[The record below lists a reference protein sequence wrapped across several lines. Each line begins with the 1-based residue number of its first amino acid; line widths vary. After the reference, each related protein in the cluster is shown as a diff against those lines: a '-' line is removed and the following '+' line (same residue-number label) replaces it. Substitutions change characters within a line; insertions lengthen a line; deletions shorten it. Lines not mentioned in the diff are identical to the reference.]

1 MPALGIGQGTRDGA
15 AETCPEATE
24 RAPEP
29 RFPPCSLVCSTHAP
43 PGLSASRSRCG
54 WDKASLRGLPPAP
67 ELGERPHRL
76 GGLGRLGRARIPYAR
91 LDLRDFARRW
101 PGSLPFFPP
110 TPNHPSKHQHGLGP
124 EGVGGAL
131 WTVNYSHG

>member
-54 WDKASLRGLPPAP
+54 WDKAALRGLPPAP

-76 GGLGRLGRARIPYAR
+76 GGLGRLGQGQDPLCSPRP
-91 LDLRDFARRW
+91 LRFCQTSAW
-101 PGSLPFFPP
+101 LSSFFPP
-110 TPNHPSKHQHGLGP
+110 NP
-124 EGVGGAL
+124 EPPQQAPA
-131 WTVNYSHG
+131 WPRP

>member
-24 RAPEP
+24 RAPES

-91 LDLRDFARRW
+91 LDLCDFARRAKSAW
-101 PGSLPFFPP
+101 LSSFFPP
-110 TPNHPSKHQHGLGP
+110 NP
-124 EGVGGAL
+124 EPPQQAPA
-131 WTVNYSHG
+131 WPRP